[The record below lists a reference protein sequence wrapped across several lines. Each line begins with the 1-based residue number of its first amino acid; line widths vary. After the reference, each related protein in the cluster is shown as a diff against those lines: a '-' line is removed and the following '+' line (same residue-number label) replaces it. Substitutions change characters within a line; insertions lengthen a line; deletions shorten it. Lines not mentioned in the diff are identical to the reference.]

1 MLWVREIR
9 ERLCSGF
16 MRFVRGCVFVVV
28 FRWFLMIF
36 DKNFG
41 YDKILIQESENTR
54 PKAKKDE
61 NIIILYDG
69 KEKIFTVFIGY
80 FSGPKNTLEQS
91 SGLEH
96 MPPFLFSYP
105 YVPIWIILHFHRLF
119 PHIFDPLP
127 CSFRHRNVSST
138 LDSLFELICAKK
150 IRGKEKETKKMKFLV
165 TISML
170 HLLAGTSIL
179 HQTPWT
185 SSREVSCSWDDRGFL
200 VDGKPF
206 VFTKEEI
213 ASSRQIRPTTR
224 SRNNRMRSIHTK
236 DADNDDDDD
245 EIIDDAQGDGSDAAS
260 KTDDEVITTGDEPQV
275 TTVDGDTHSSST
287 NDDDDDDGAD
297 DDNNDDKE
305 DDEDADVD
313 IVSTVGKGGFKS
325 QSKPPK
331 PSTSRVHNNA
341 AAIAEVKAIW
351 RDVIRGAREG
361 STIASSSTVLSVVP
375 GSGEGETSTPTQ
387 LSTVSV
393 HIKSSSVAD
402 DPSDDAAVALRA
414 NGTDRASFLRQVCPL
429 VSPNGYHL
437 LSQPTQRL
445 LTYPYSLMS
454 DGGTVSQSAGH
465 HYHRHVKQCHCQ
477 QQ

>member
-1 MLWVREIR
+1 
-9 ERLCSGF
+9 
-16 MRFVRGCVFVVV
+16 
-28 FRWFLMIF
+28 
-36 DKNFG
+36 
-41 YDKILIQESENTR
+41 
-54 PKAKKDE
+54 
-61 NIIILYDG
+61 
-69 KEKIFTVFIGY
+69 
-80 FSGPKNTLEQS
+80 
-91 SGLEH
+91 
-96 MPPFLFSYP
+96 
-105 YVPIWIILHFHRLF
+105 
-119 PHIFDPLP
+119 
-127 CSFRHRNVSST
+127 
-138 LDSLFELICAKK
+138 
-150 IRGKEKETKKMKFLV
+150 MKFLV

-275 TTVDGDTHSSST
+275 TAVEGDTHSSST
-287 NDDDDDDGAD
+287 NDDDDDDDDDGADD

-305 DDEDADVD
+305 DDEAADVD
-313 IVSTVGKGGFKS
+313 IVSTVGKGGSKS

-331 PSTSRVHNNA
+331 PSSSSSSSRVHNNA

-361 STIASSSTVLSVVP
+361 GTIADSSSTVLSVVP
-375 GSGEGETSTPTQ
+375 GSGEGESSTPTQ

-402 DPSDDAAVALRA
+402 DPGNDAAVALRA
-414 NGTDRASFLRQVCPL
+414 NGTDRASFLRQVRPL

-445 LTYPYSLMS
+445 LTHPYSLMS
-454 DGGTVSQSAGH
+454 DGGTVSRPAGY
-465 HYHRHVKQCHCQ
+465 HYHRHVEQCQ
-477 QQ
+477 